1 MQDQE
6 IIDLIDDLQEVG
18 LFSRT
23 PKDLFKFLAET
34 RGTLWDD
41 YVTIRR
47 DLAKEGPELYFDAAG
62 LEIPEFMNKYREAI
76 GEIWTNRKDKNRKD
90 KNMEEARSFGLSY
103 TMGYLSTEVH
113 LYIGVR
119 LGGA

>member
-18 LFSRT
+18 HCTRT

-34 RGTLWDD
+34 RGTLWDG
-41 YVTIRR
+41 YVTISR
-47 DLAKEGPELYFDAAG
+47 DLTKEGPELYFDVAG

-76 GEIWTNRKDKNRKD
+76 EEIWTNKN

-103 TMGYLSTEVH
+103 TMGYPSRRVE
-113 LYIGVR
+113 LYIGDR
-119 LGGA
+119 FGRRIK